1 MFYAYVL
8 RSRID
13 GKLYIGHTEDL
24 KHRLKQHN
32 AGDVDSTRHRVPFDL
47 VYSKEVATR
56 SEARWQERKWKTA
69 WGHKQLAELLGSNAG
84 VAQG

>member
-8 RSRID
+8 MSRAD

-24 KHRLKQHN
+24 EHRLKQHN
-32 AGDVDSTRHRVPFDL
+32 VGEVDSTRHRIPFDL

-69 WGHKQLAELLGSNAG
+69 WGHKQLAELLSSNAG